1 MTTPIEISAEE
12 MAQLK
17 GHLERTFKSPDLTVK
32 KRDKVT
38 DSIEVMA
45 SGEFIGVIYKIID
58 EGETSY
64 NFEMA
69 ILDIDLV

>member
-1 MTTPIEISAEE
+1 MSFTAEE
-12 MAQLK
+12 MSQLK
-17 GHLERTFKSPDLTVK
+17 AHLERTFKCDNINVM
-32 KRDKVT
+32 KREKAE

-45 SGEFIGVIYKIID
+45 NGEFIGLIYKIVD

-64 NFEMA
+64 SFEMA

>member
-1 MTTPIEISAEE
+1 MSFSAEE
-12 MAQLK
+12 MSQLK
-17 GHLERTFKSPDLTVK
+17 AHLERTFQCSHITVK
-32 KRDKVT
+32 KRDKVD

-45 SGEFIGVIYKIID
+45 GKEFIGVIYKIID

-69 ILDIDLV
+69 ILDIDLM

>member
-1 MTTPIEISAEE
+1 MEFTADE
-12 MAQLK
+12 MVKLK
-17 GHLERTFKSPDLTVK
+17 GHIERTLKCSDLLLK
-32 KRDKVT
+32 KRDKVN
-38 DSIEVMA
+38 DSVEVMA
-45 SGEFIGVIYKIID
+45 NGEFVGVIYKIID

>member
-1 MTTPIEISAEE
+1 MEFTADE
-12 MAQLK
+12 MIKVKA
-17 GHLERTFKSPDLTVK
+17 HIERTLKCSDLLLK
-32 KRDKVT
+32 KRDKVN
-38 DSIEVMA
+38 DSVEVMA
-45 SGEFIGVIYKIID
+45 NEEFVGVIYKIID